1 MRMLGITT
9 AALLLAVAGGN
20 SHAALVID
28 APDTSALLLGTTD
41 ETRNLEFENCEDINE
56 EFGTALDA
64 CTLELHYKADF
75 KKNADPE
82 EGGSFADYYTTVFTE
97 LDQDDEPEGATITW
111 SGVSFIECPECY
123 LLVKDGNADP
133 GQYLFDIGNWNGQD
147 TIDLSNFWAG
157 VPGAISN
164 IAIWSG
170 ENGDPGEPGEPGGDP
185 LPVPTPIALIGVG
198 AFALGWATR
207 KARRAVGMQN

>member
-20 SHAALVID
+20 SHAALVIT
-28 APDTSALLLGTTD
+28 PTSPLPAGTTNV
-41 ETRNLEFENCEDINE
+41 TSNLGSCDAINNA
-56 EFGTALDA
+56 FDLVLAPCDL
-64 CTLELHYKADF
+64 LLHYKAEF
-75 KKNADPE
+75 GGADKGP
-82 EGGSFADYYTTVFTE
+82 FAGDYSTEFTE
-97 LDQDDEPEGATITW
+97 LDVDGEPEGAIITW
-111 SGVSFIECPECY
+111 DGGSFIECPQCY
-123 LLVKDGNADP
+123 LLVKDGTRGDP
-133 GQYLFDIGNWNGQD
+133 AQYLFDIGTWNGQD

-157 VPGAISN
+157 VTGAISN

-185 LPVPTPIALIGVG
+185 LPVPAPIALIGVG